1 MIQIAVLVI
10 PHPDTLLVSTAQP
23 LQIEICKKYPLTP
36 PFPPQSNS
44 LCKAAQLKLQSEL
57 PLNDRAVW
65 STGVPIITQA
75 GHMHNFFFHAILHM
89 LLFNFTKYP
98 CLRG

>member
-75 GHMHNFFFHAILHM
+75 EHMHHFFSSHFTHAII
-89 LLFNFTKYP
+89 
-98 CLRG
+98 